1 MKDAR
6 GHGSNGRGGMARVSV
21 DPSKIGYRIADIGA
35 GGKEHN
41 VVVTGG
47 SLGYSGNSNS
57 GAPHA
62 QDRAAAAAL
71 ATGHPKQGLT
81 GIHSANR
88 VTQAVRAARMAFR
101 KGV

>member
-6 GHGSNGRGGMARVSV
+6 GHGSNGRGGMTPVQSENAPFKSRLGSAAGHSYLAAN
-21 DPSKIGYRIADIGA
+21 DPR
-35 GGKEHN
+35 
-41 VVVTGG
+41 G

-88 VTQAVRAARMAFR
+88 VTQAMRAARMAFR